1 MRWFRS
7 NRRRWGWL
15 ALWALAL
22 QLGLSFG
29 HIHVAH
35 GGHAGLA
42 TPAQSDAATPQPPP
56 DHEDDHESHYCAIY
70 AVNALLSGA
79 QVAAAPLIPTLAAW
93 AIADISIATAA
104 VGAGVRRTAFRSRAP
119 PLS

>member
-1 MRWFRS
+1 MS
-7 NRRRWGWL
+7 P
-15 ALWALAL
+15 
-22 QLGLSFG
+22 
-29 HIHVAH
+29 
-35 GGHAGLA
+35 
-42 TPAQSDAATPQPPP
+42 TPSTPRCKTTAPLPQPP
-56 DHEDDHESHYCAIY
+56 DHEHEDDHESHYCAIY

>member
-29 HIHVAH
+29 HVHVAH
-35 GGHAGLA
+35 GSHAGLA

-56 DHEDDHESHYCAIY
+56 DHESHYCAIY

-79 QVAAAPLIPTLAAW
+79 QVAAAPLIPTPAAA
-93 AIADISIATAA
+93 AIADVSIATA
-104 VGAGVRRTAFRSRAP
+104 GIRTEVRRPAFQSRAP

>member
-7 NRRRWGWL
+7 SRRSWGWL
-15 ALWALAL
+15 ALLALTL

-29 HIHVAH
+29 HVHVARAI
-35 GGHAGLA
+35 HAGRV
-42 TPAQSDAATPQPPP
+42 TPAQNDGAAPQPP
-56 DHEDDHESHYCAIY
+56 DQDDDHESHYCAIY

-79 QVAAAPLIPTLAAW
+79 QVAAAPVIPVPAAW
-93 AIADISIATAA
+93 AIADVSIAPGVA
-104 VGAGVRRTAFRSRAP
+104 GAGVRRPAFHSRAP

>member
-7 NRRRWGWL
+7 SRRPWGWL

-29 HIHVAH
+29 HVHVAH
-35 GGHAGLA
+35 AIHPGL
-42 TPAQSDAATPQPPP
+42 QHDGAAPQPP
-56 DHEDDHESHYCAIY
+56 DHENEGDHESHYCAIY
-70 AVNALLSGA
+70 AVNALLTGA